1 MKLIHFWEAVDRLAE
16 TEAEKAKALGLS
28 ERAFRDWK
36 RRLPIALRRLAERP
50 ELIDALAKDAREAT
64 PEHLFA
70 S

>member
-1 MKLIHFWEAVDRLAE
+1 MKLIHFWEAVDRLAV
-16 TEAEKAKALGLS
+16 TEAEKAKALGIS

-36 RRLPIALRRLAERP
+36 HSLPRSLQRIARHP
-50 ELIDALAKDAREAT
+50 ELAAALAKDAREEA